1 MSRSMLS
8 STHVMSSGKVKVP
21 RWNGKWFE
29 LGPMGKN
36 GVQGKDE
43 RRKKCDMFDK
53 LNEYMLH

>member
-1 MSRSMLS
+1 M
-8 STHVMSSGKVKVP
+8 KVS

-29 LGPMGKN
+29 LGPTGKN

-43 RRKKCDMFDK
+43 RKKRCDMFDK